1 MLVNLDLATSGF
13 TFSLV
18 KNLTLYFHISH
29 SFAFDTIH
37 CLEKFFSSLPMASFR
52 SCLWVIF

>member
-1 MLVNLDLATSGF
+1 MLVNLDLATSVF

-37 CLEKFFSSLPMASFR
+37 CLEKFFLHCQWHPSE
-52 SCLWVIF
+52 VVYG